1 MKNESLLNTPLW
13 EEFAKAARRRRRNP
27 MQMLTEFM
35 REQLEIWEF
44 KKLDEEIRRDVQ
56 RSGYTEDDAIEL
68 VRQYRREKKQTRAAS

>member
-1 MKNESLLNTPLW
+1 
-13 EEFAKAARRRRRNP
+13 

-56 RSGYTEDDAIEL
+56 RSGYTEDDAVAL